1 MQPRKNTWPLPLRAD
16 RGEVGHRL
24 GLQRVRRRGGPQ
36 ALSLL
41 SCGRVAQALASP
53 CVCGDRVGTWVG
65 HEWVWA
71 WWFEAGLCIHLGIR
85 VYSRVFNLRAGKV
98 QNTRIHLAILV
109 YSACRVELSHVGGSC
124 WSVMMWAF
132 PNPYRILCVGRD
144 ANARPKR
151 RSQTDKKSQTD
162 SPDQPGNL
170 RGGYGESE

>member
-1 MQPRKNTWPLPLRAD
+1 MA
-16 RGEVGHRL
+16 RL

-36 ALSLL
+36 ALS
-41 SCGRVAQALASP
+41 CGRGAQALASLTECP

-109 YSACRVELSHVGGSC
+109 YSTCRVLGSTKGLSEIPLSY
-124 WSVMMWAF
+124 S
-132 PNPYRILCVGRD
+132 
-144 ANARPKR
+144 R
-151 RSQTDKKSQTD
+151 RVQTVSF
-162 SPDQPGNL
+162 
-170 RGGYGESE
+170 

>member
-36 ALSLL
+36 ALS
-41 SCGRVAQALASP
+41 CGRGAQALASLTECP

-109 YSACRVELSHVGGSC
+109 YSACRGFYLLKRREAPL
-124 WSVMMWAF
+124 
-132 PNPYRILCVGRD
+132 
-144 ANARPKR
+144 ARPRTQPPR
-151 RSQTDKKSQTD
+151 RGPTHAAVENSVS
-162 SPDQPGNL
+162 
-170 RGGYGESE
+170 RCV

>member
-1 MQPRKNTWPLPLRAD
+1 MA
-16 RGEVGHRL
+16 RL

-36 ALSLL
+36 ALS
-41 SCGRVAQALASP
+41 CGRGAQALASLTECP

-109 YSACRVELSHVGGSC
+109 YSTCRVISGRGLGS
-124 WSVMMWAF
+124 V
-132 PNPYRILCVGRD
+132 
-144 ANARPKR
+144 
-151 RSQTDKKSQTD
+151 
-162 SPDQPGNL
+162 
-170 RGGYGESE
+170 

>member
-1 MQPRKNTWPLPLRAD
+1 MA
-16 RGEVGHRL
+16 RL

-36 ALSLL
+36 ALS
-41 SCGRVAQALASP
+41 CGRGAQALASLTECP

-109 YSACRVELSHVGGSC
+109 YSTCRLWRPGKLWLGRGAALPSPS
-124 WSVMMWAF
+124 AF
-132 PNPYRILCVGRD
+132 RVR
-144 ANARPKR
+144 A
-151 RSQTDKKSQTD
+151 
-162 SPDQPGNL
+162 
-170 RGGYGESE
+170 

>member
-1 MQPRKNTWPLPLRAD
+1 MRRRERTKHVFKTAGGWGGSLNTYLLTNLLHTTTNFQGNFAKFPVQPRKNTWPLPLRAD

-36 ALSLL
+36 ALS
-41 SCGRVAQALASP
+41 CGRVAQALASLTECP

-109 YSACRVELSHVGGSC
+109 YSTCRT
-124 WSVMMWAF
+124 
-132 PNPYRILCVGRD
+132 P
-144 ANARPKR
+144 
-151 RSQTDKKSQTD
+151 
-162 SPDQPGNL
+162 
-170 RGGYGESE
+170 